1 MADSAKATKRNPIMM
16 LGIVFGAMVVANI
29 LGGVVGGMAGS
40 AAVAQLFQLA
50 GYGVFAFIMFGMV
63 TELKKVGSNDL
74 APWMVAVP
82 ILNLWFLF
90 MKLPEAMKKAK
101 DAAGAKNPTKAG
113 WMYLL
118 FSPYALA
125 ADLNDLA

>member
-1 MADSAKATKRNPIMM
+1 M
-16 LGIVFGAMVVANI
+16 
-29 LGGVVGGMAGS
+29 
-40 AAVAQLFQLA
+40 
-50 GYGVFAFIMFGMV
+50 
-63 TELKKVGSNDL
+63 
-74 APWMVAVP
+74 P
-82 ILNLWFLF
+82 ILNLYLFF

-101 DAAGAKNPTKAG
+101 DAAGAKNPTKPG